1 MIGLDTN
8 VWVRYVT
15 NDDPPQAA
23 LAVALIAQCKTI
35 FIGKTVLLELE
46 WVLRAVYGL
55 DRDAVIRALLQILGL
70 TNVVME
76 TPARVALALEHH
88 RHGLDF
94 ADALHLAGADYE
106 LFYTF
111 DANFV
116 KCGKRLELPVESID
130 PLSISNQSAG
140 K

>member
-23 LAVALIAQCKTI
+23 LAVALIARCKNI
-35 FIGKTVLLELE
+35 FIGKTVLLEIE

-70 TNVVME
+70 ANVVVE
-76 TPARVALALEHH
+76 TPAQIALALEQH

-106 LFYTF
+106 RFYTF
-111 DANFV
+111 DAGFANR
-116 KCGKRLELPVESID
+116 GKRLELPVESID
-130 PLSISNQSAG
+130 SLSVLKQ
-140 K
+140 